1 MSHQTYLW
9 IKLVHFVGF
18 IVWLSSI
25 FGLANMLRER
35 TGGSAEARDLLVR
48 LARNAGRAMDAGAT
62 LAIVAGVIMLVES
75 PAPVRPL
82 EQPYFHVKLTLAVL
96 LVALH
101 GFLRMRAGKLA
112 RGEDRPLGPAPL
124 AIATLLALG
133 IVGIV
138 LIGPLYLHK

>member
-25 FGLANMLRER
+25 FGLVNMLRER
-35 TGGSAEARDLLVR
+35 TEAGEARELLAR
-48 LARNAGRAMDAGAT
+48 LARNAGRAMDTGAT
-62 LAIVAGVIMLVES
+62 LAIVAGVIMLVKS
-75 PAPVRPL
+75 PAPVGPL

-96 LVALH
+96 LLGLH
-101 GFLRMRAGKLA
+101 GFLRVRAA
-112 RGEDRPLGPAPL
+112 RLGRGDARPLGPAPV
-124 AIATLLALG
+124 AVASLLALG
-133 IVGIV
+133 ILAIV

>member
-25 FGLANMLRER
+25 FGLANMLREQV
-35 TGGSAEARDLLVR
+35 GGSGEARDLLIR

-62 LAIVAGVIMLVES
+62 LAIVAGVVMLIKS
-75 PAPVRPL
+75 PAPVRPM

-96 LVALH
+96 LLGLH

-112 RGEDRPLGPAPL
+112 KGDVRPLGPAPL
-124 AIATLLALG
+124 AVATLLFLG

>member
-25 FGLANMLRER
+25 FGLSNMLREQ
-35 TGGSAEARDLLVR
+35 TGGSGEARDLLAR
-48 LARNAGRAMDAGAT
+48 LARNAGRAMDVGAT
-62 LAIVAGVIMLVES
+62 LAIAAGVIMLIKS
-75 PAPVRPL
+75 PAPVRPM

-96 LVALH
+96 LLALH

-112 RGEDRPLGPAPL
+112 KGDARPLGPAPL
-124 AIATLLALG
+124 VVATLLFLA

-138 LIGPLYLHK
+138 LVGPLYLHK

>member
-18 IVWLSSI
+18 IIWLSSI
-25 FGLANMLRER
+25 FGLANMLREK
-35 TGGSAEARDLLVR
+35 TGGSGEARDLLVR

-62 LAIVAGVIMLVES
+62 LAIVAGVILLIKS
-75 PAPVRPL
+75 PAPIKPI
-82 EQPYFHVKLTLAVL
+82 EQPYFHVKLTLVVVL
-96 LVALH
+96 LGLH

-112 RGEDRPLGPAPL
+112 KGESKPLGSA
-124 AIATLLALG
+124 AIGIATLLVLG

>member
-1 MSHQTYLW
+1 MSHEAYLW
-9 IKLVHFVGF
+9 IKVVHFLGF
-18 IVWLSSI
+18 ILWLSSI
-25 FGLANMLRER
+25 FGLANMLREK
-35 TGGSAEARDLLVR
+35 TAGSGEARDLLVR
-48 LARNAGRAMDAGAT
+48 LAKNAGRAMDIGAT
-62 LAIVAGVIMLVES
+62 LAIAAGVILLIKS
-75 PAPVRPL
+75 PAPIRPL

-112 RGEDRPLGPAPL
+112 RGDSRPLGPAPL
-124 AIATLLALG
+124 AVATLLLLG

>member
-18 IVWLSSI
+18 IIWLSSI
-25 FGLANMLRER
+25 FGLANMLREKV
-35 TGGSAEARDLLVR
+35 GGSGEARDLLVR

-62 LAIVAGVIMLVES
+62 LAIVAGVILLIKS
-75 PAPVRPL
+75 PAPIKPI
-82 EQPYFHVKLTLAVL
+82 EQPYFHVKLTLVVL
-96 LVALH
+96 LLALH

-112 RGEDRPLGPAPL
+112 KGESKPLGSAPL
-124 AIATLLALG
+124 GLVTLLLLG
-133 IVGIV
+133 IVAIV

>member
-25 FGLANMLRER
+25 FGLANMLREKV
-35 TGGSAEARDLLVR
+35 GGSGEARDLLIR
-48 LARNAGRAMDAGAT
+48 LARNAGRAMDTGAT
-62 LAIVAGVIMLVES
+62 LAIVAGVVMLIKS
-75 PAPVRPL
+75 PAPVRPM

-96 LVALH
+96 LLALH

-112 RGEDRPLGPAPL
+112 KGDARPLGPAPL
-124 AIATLLALG
+124 AVATLLFLG

>member
-1 MSHQTYLW
+1 MSHETYLW
-9 IKLVHFVGF
+9 IKVVHFLGF

-35 TGGSAEARDLLVR
+35 TAGSGEAHDLLGR

-62 LAIVAGVIMLVES
+62 LAIVAGVILLIES
-75 PAPVRPL
+75 PAPIRPL

-101 GFLRMRAGKLA
+101 GFLRVRAAKLS
-112 RGEDRPLGPAPL
+112 RGDARPLGPAPL
-124 AIATLLALG
+124 VVVTLLVLG

>member
-18 IVWLSSI
+18 IIWLSSI
-25 FGLANMLRER
+25 FGLANMLREK
-35 TGGSAEARDLLVR
+35 TGGSGEARDLLVR

-62 LAIVAGVIMLVES
+62 FAIVAGVILLIKS
-75 PAPVRPL
+75 PAPIKPI
-82 EQPYFHVKLTLAVL
+82 EQPYFHVKLTMVVL
-96 LVALH
+96 LLALH

-112 RGEDRPLGPAPL
+112 KGESKPLGPAPL
-124 AIATLLALG
+124 ALTTLLVLG

>member
-1 MSHQTYLW
+1 MSHEAYLW

-18 IVWLSSI
+18 IMWLSSM
-25 FGLANMLRER
+25 FGLANMLREP
-35 TGGSAEARDLLVR
+35 TGGSADARELLAR
-48 LARNAGRAMDAGAT
+48 LARKAGRAMDVGAT
-62 LAIVAGVIMLVES
+62 LAIAAGVILLVKS
-75 PAPVRPL
+75 PAPVRPI

-96 LVALH
+96 LIALH

-112 RGEDRPLGPAPL
+112 KGDDRPLGPAPL
-124 AIATLLALG
+124 VVATLLLLG